1 MTDDVALFEEDSPLR
16 ADARRNLERVLAAAG
31 ELFASEGDAVSMEA
45 IAKRAGVG
53 VGTIYRRFP
62 TKAALGE
69 AVVLDHLRQMYAQ
82 VAAAAQASAPG
93 EAFFAAL
100 HCLVVGASTKMD
112 LKEALAAAGVEFH
125 VAGEPVFDEIRDFIG
140 SLLLRAQDSGVI
152 RADVTIDDVV
162 GLVSGA
168 CMAGTQLEG
177 PSPLRLFALIADG
190 LRVQPRGV

>member
-1 MTDDVALFEEDSPLR
+1 VTENTVLFEDDSPLR

-69 AVVLDHLRQMYAQ
+69 AVVVDHLRQMYAQ
-82 VAAAAQASAPG
+82 VVVAAEATAPD

-100 HCLVVGASTKMD
+100 HCLVVGASSKMD
-112 LKEALAAAGVEFH
+112 LKEALTAAGVEFH
-125 VAGEPVFDEIRDFIG
+125 VAGEPVFDEIRNFIG
-140 SLLLRAQDSGVI
+140 SLLTRAQESGVV
-152 RADVTIDDVV
+152 RHDVVIDDIV

-190 LRVQPRGV
+190 LRVQPSIP